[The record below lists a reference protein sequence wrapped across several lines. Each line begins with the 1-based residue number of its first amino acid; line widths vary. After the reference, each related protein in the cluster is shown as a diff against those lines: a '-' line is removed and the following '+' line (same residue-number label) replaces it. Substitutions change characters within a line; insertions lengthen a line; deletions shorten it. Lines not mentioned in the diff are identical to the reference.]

1 MAHVLIFLFFLSFL
15 FFVPVWNPEKK
26 FAVMWRKYH
35 RVFRKTLSFVS
46 LVRHITLI
54 YKAKLISPRPKIS
67 RKDQKGE
74 RKEKEREREKSE
86 EEGSEKN
93 ILNNLLRIFIE
104 SLKLD
109 LCWNKV
115 HKRSKSNDVFSLSI
129 SPFKNKY
136 QKREIILLTNY
147 SLSHRHL

>member
-1 MAHVLIFLFFLSFL
+1 MSRAFYGSRPDFPFFFCLFF

-74 RKEKEREREKSE
+74 RKEKERERERRMRRRDQK
-86 EEGSEKN
+86 K
-93 ILNNLLRIFIE
+93 IF
-104 SLKLD
+104 
-109 LCWNKV
+109 
-115 HKRSKSNDVFSLSI
+115 
-129 SPFKNKY
+129 
-136 QKREIILLTNY
+136 
-147 SLSHRHL
+147 